1 MTTASMFSPDWYRVA
16 GLRLR
21 LRPRAELHRR
31 DLRGR
36 LWYVVRD
43 HQSGRYYRLSP
54 AAYLLV
60 CLLDG
65 RRTIREAWELVGRR
79 YGPEQ
84 PSQDEIILLL
94 AQLHRADLLLGELPP
109 DIGEVARRSV
119 AHDRQTALARLR
131 NPLALRLPLF
141 DPDRFLTLTLPAVRP
156 LISAP
161 GLALWLAL
169 ALTGF
174 AEAAAHW
181 DELTADIVDSV
192 FSVLGLALALIAYP
206 LVKAAHELGH
216 AYVCKRFGGAVHELG
231 VMLLVLFPVP
241 YVDAT
246 DATSF
251 PRTWQRALVGAA
263 GIMVE
268 MALAAV
274 AMLVWIAA
282 SPGAVR
288 AVAFN
293 VMLIG
298 GVSTLLFNGNPLLR
312 FDGYYVLCDLIGIP
326 NLARRSSQ
334 YVLYLIQRHLFG
346 DDALPNPAETPGE
359 RRWLLSYAI
368 ASTAYRVALTFG
380 IALFLASRYLMI
392 GVLLGA
398 WSVGSI
404 MVWPLLKGLVHVA
417 RSPRLNGRRGRAAA
431 AATALAVAPAL
442 LLFAAP
448 VPYAT
453 LAQGVVRLPETALV
467 RAPSDG
473 VVSRVLARPGA
484 TVRRGDPILELDEP
498 TLPAALAVLEA
509 ERHELRVRRD
519 VALMTDRVA
528 ANLLADQAQRA
539 AGAVALARERLADSV
554 LRAPRDG
561 VLALPE
567 ADSLPGRFVRRG
579 DLIGQVL
586 APDDL
591 TVRVVVPQERIDLVR
606 ARTVSVELRLEH
618 AFFRPMAAE
627 VRRELPAAVGEM
639 PSAALGLAAGGDIA
653 TDPTDASGRRAFEQ
667 TFLVDVAP
675 RALALTDIFT
685 GERAHVRFDHGAVPL
700 GWRLLRDL
708 RSLFLR
714 RLDV

>member
-1 MTTASMFSPDWYRVA
+1 M
-16 GLRLR
+16 
-21 LRPRAELHRR
+21 
-31 DLRGR
+31 
-36 LWYVVRD
+36 RD

-109 DIGEVARRSV
+109 DIGEVARRSL
-119 AHDRQTALARLR
+119 AHERQTTLARLR

-161 GLALWLAL
+161 GLVLWLAL
-169 ALTGF
+169 TLTGF

-192 FSVLGLALALIAYP
+192 FSVHSLALALLAYP

-274 AMLVWIAA
+274 AMLVWIEA

-346 DDALPNPAETPGE
+346 DDALPNPAETVGE

-368 ASTAYRVALTFG
+368 ASTAYRIALTFG

-404 MVWPLLKGLVHVA
+404 MVWPLLKGLIHVV

-431 AATALAVAPAL
+431 AAAALAATPAL

-467 RAPSDG
+467 RARSDG

-509 ERHELRVRRD
+509 ERHELEVRRD
-519 VALMTDRVA
+519 VALTTDRVS

-539 AGAVALARERLADSV
+539 AGAVALARDRLADSV

-567 ADSLPGRFVRRG
+567 AESLPGRFVRRG

-591 TVRVVVPQERIDLVR
+591 TVRVVVPQERIDLIR

-653 TDPTDASGRRAFEQ
+653 TDPADASGRRAFEQ

-685 GERAHVRFDHGAVPL
+685 GERAHVRFDHGAEPL